1 MQEVEVVEGGC
12 PREEAGE
19 RRGGLAQ
26 APLTAA
32 AAAVVGELRPKKVA
46 VAGGI
51 LQLGKHSLVS

>member
-32 AAAVVGELRPKKVA
+32 AAAIGELRPKKVA